1 MKNRCFVIGPMNE
14 KHIKLLKWLAHDVV
28 AKILENENFEVFTP
42 DVPESGNIMHHII
55 RSCDR
60 AQLVV
65 ADITRNNPNVL
76 YEMAIIDAMGRPCIP
91 VKIRDVEDN
100 EKDLQPFDRAQYR
113 HFEINAYE
121 TEESIKK
128 LEPVIHR
135 VLQARQDG
143 DLIEN
148 PMTDYFG
155 VPLNSMSSAYGIAR
169 GYYRNLVVPCFE
181 GKIIKG
187 PAFALEKKNKKV
199 NRKMV
204 CIIPGNL
211 EQATRRAIEDL
222 VEEKFII
229 PVTLEA
235 PGRLIT
241 IYVLSDDIASD
252 AGSVI
257 VDIPTTLATLRESV
271 FARLGRTANPNP
283 NSPDYQEVQS
293 DEISQFKRYLERFAH
308 YEVGTQSSK
317 ILTNLKMFDIKDIK
331 DLKAIEIKNLF
342 ENN

>member
-1 MKNRCFVIGPMNE
+1 MND
-14 KHIKLLKWLAHDVV
+14 KHIKLLEWLAHDVV
-28 AKILENENFEVFTP
+28 EKVLENDDFEVFTP

-55 RSCDR
+55 RFCDR

-65 ADITRNNPNVL
+65 ADMTRNNPNVL
-76 YEMAIIDAMGRPCIP
+76 YEMAIIDAMGRPCVP
-91 VKIRDVEDN
+91 VKIREVEDN

-113 HFEINAYE
+113 HFEINANE
-121 TEESIKK
+121 TEDAIKK

-135 VLQARQDG
+135 VIKSRQDG
-143 DLIEN
+143 DLVEN

-169 GYYRNLVVPCFE
+169 SYYRNLVVPCFE

-187 PAFALEKKNKKV
+187 PAFALEKKSKKV

-204 CIIPGNL
+204 CIIPRNL

-222 VEEKFII
+222 VEDKVFI

-235 PGRLIT
+235 PSRLIT
-241 IYVLSDDIASD
+241 MYVFSDEIAPD
-252 AGSVI
+252 EGSII
-257 VDIPTTLATLRESV
+257 VDIPTTLATLKESV
-271 FARLGRTANPNP
+271 FARLGKTANPNP
-283 NSPDYQEVQS
+283 FSPEYQEVQL
-293 DEISQFKRYLERFAH
+293 DEISQFKRYLERFVH

-317 ILTNLKMFDIKDIK
+317 ILRNFKVFNINDIK

-342 ENN
+342 EAN

>member
-1 MKNRCFVIGPMNE
+1 MTNRCFVIGPMNE

-28 AKILENENFEVFTP
+28 AKILENDNFEVFTP
-42 DVPESGNIMHHII
+42 DVPEYGNIMHHII

-60 AQLVV
+60 AQLVI
-65 ADITRNNPNVL
+65 ADITGNNPNVL
-76 YEMAIIDAMGRPCIP
+76 YEMAIIDAMGRASVP
-91 VKIRDVEDN
+91 VKIREDN
-100 EKDLQPFDRAQYR
+100 ENENDLQPFDRAQYR
-113 HFEINAYE
+113 HFEISAYE
-121 TEESIKK
+121 TTEAIKK
-128 LEPVIHR
+128 LEPVIHK
-135 VLQARQDG
+135 VIQARQDG
-143 DLIEN
+143 DLVEN

-155 VPLNSMSSAYGIAR
+155 VPLNSISSAYGIAR
-169 GYYRNLVVPCFE
+169 SYYRNLVVPCFE

-187 PAFALEKKNKKV
+187 PAFALEKKSKKV

-204 CIIPGNL
+204 CIIPENL

-222 VEEKFII
+222 VEEKIFI

-235 PGRLIT
+235 PGRVVT
-241 IYVLSDDIASD
+241 MYVLSDEIVPD
-252 AGSVI
+252 AGPII
-257 VDIPTTLATLRESV
+257 VDIPTTLATLRENI

-283 NSPDYQEVQS
+283 NSPDYKEVQL

-317 ILTNLKMFDIKDIK
+317 ILRNFKTSDIEDIK
-331 DLKAIEIKNLF
+331 DLKATEIKNLF